1 MPVCGMLKLGKEER
15 ITSKKQIELLFSG
28 SGSRSMTV
36 FPLRIV
42 YRFEERQQQRPQA
55 QILVS
60 VPKRFFKRAVKRN
73 RVKRQIREAY
83 RRNKGIVLRAMEKE
97 PGKVVEMAF
106 IWIDQNLHQSREI
119 EGKMKKML
127 HRISE
132 NRWR

>member
-1 MPVCGMLKLGKEER
+1 M
-15 ITSKKQIELLFSG
+15 
-28 SGSRSMTV
+28 
-36 FPLRIV
+36 
-42 YRFEERQQQRPQA
+42 
-55 QILVS
+55 VS